1 MKYIEILEM
10 KMPVIGLGTWNLR
23 GKECFEATISALE
36 IGYRHIDTAEMYENE
51 SEIGDAITQSLV
63 PRSEI
68 FLTTKVWSNHLQYQ
82 DVIRSL
88 ESSLKKLKT
97 DYVDLFLIHWPN
109 PNIPL
114 SDTFKA
120 MSYLKNKGMLK
131 FIGVSNFDKDLLL
144 KAQQISSLPIMN
156 VQVEYHPFLDQN
168 SILSY
173 CQKNNISLTAYCPLA
188 RGRELSNPVLE
199 KIANKYNKTVPQVML
214 RWLIQQKNVVA
225 IPKAKSAEHQR
236 INFEIFDFQ
245 LSPEEMNT
253 IFQLN
258 RGQRLVIG

>member
-97 DYVDLFLIHWPN
+97 DYVDLYLIHWPN

-188 RGRELSNPVLE
+188 RGRDLNNPTLE

>member
-97 DYVDLFLIHWPN
+97 DYVDLYLIHWPN

-188 RGRELSNPVLE
+188 RGRDLNNPTLE

-258 RGQRLVIG
+258 RGQRLVFG

>member
-188 RGRELSNPVLE
+188 RGRELRNPTLE

>member
-1 MKYIEILEM
+1 VKYIEILEM

-97 DYVDLFLIHWPN
+97 DYVDLYLIHWPN

-120 MSYLKNKGMLK
+120 MNDLKNKGMLK
-131 FIGVSNFDKDLLL
+131 FIGVSNFDKDLLM
-144 KAQQISSLPIMN
+144 KAQQMSSLPIMN
-156 VQVEYHPFLDQN
+156 VQVEYHPFLDQKD
-168 SILSY
+168 ILSY

-188 RGRELSNPVLE
+188 RGRELNNPTLE
-199 KIANKYNKTVPQVML
+199 KIASKHKKTVPQVML

-225 IPKAKSAEHQR
+225 IPKAKSADHQR
-236 INFEIFDFQ
+236 LNFDIFDFQ
-245 LSPEEMNT
+245 LSSDEMST

-258 RGQRLVIG
+258 RNQRLVKG